1 MRVALIGLG
10 RIGWQLHIKEIDKHD
25 GLSLCAV
32 VDTNAERIREAE
44 EQYGAVGYQDYRDM
58 LQKEKPDMVVIA
70 SPTIFHE
77 EQAVASLEAGADVF
91 LDKPMTIGMESAR
104 RIAAA
109 VERTGKKL
117 VVFQPHRAAQMAVA
131 AKQIIERGV
140 LGKIFEIRRVDN
152 NYVRRNDWQA
162 FKEFGGGMLNNYGAH
177 YIDQLLYLSGE
188 KTKQIYCSMKKIASL
203 GDAEDVVRIL
213 LTTESGMTLN
223 VEINQASAMYKN
235 DMMICGE
242 YGTAW
247 VGKDEEG
254 RSAFRIKYYD
264 PAEVEPAEADRKL
277 EAKGRSYGTGALP
290 WKSEWL
296 PLAEVKPVDFYSA
309 CRDYFLGKGPSPV
322 PVEDTLEV
330 MRIIEECEKYR

>member
-1 MRVALIGLG
+1 MRTALIGLG
-10 RIGWQLHIKEIDKHD
+10 RIGWQLHIKEITKHD

-32 VDTNAERIREAE
+32 VDLNSSRLEEAKE
-44 EQYGAVGYQDYRDM
+44 LYGAVGYQDYKEM
-58 LQKEKPDMVVIA
+58 LEKERPEMVVIA

-77 EQAVASLEAGADVF
+77 EQAIASLEAGADVL

-117 VVFQPHRAAQMAVA
+117 VVFQPHRAYQLAVA
-131 AKQIIERGV
+131 AKQIIDRGV
-140 LGKIFEIRRVDN
+140 LGNIFEIRRVDN
-152 NYVRRNDWQA
+152 DYVRRNDWQA
-162 FKEFGGGMLNNYGAH
+162 YKEFGGGMLNNFGAH

-188 KTKQIYCSMKKIASL
+188 KTEQIYCSMKRIASL

-213 LTTESGMTLN
+213 LITEKGTTLS

-235 DMMICGE
+235 DLVICGE

-254 RSAFRIKYYD
+254 RRAFRIKYFD
-264 PAEVEPAEADRKL
+264 PAEVENAEADRTL
-277 EAKGRSYGTGALP
+277 EAKGRSYETGKIQ

-296 PLAEVKPVDFYSA
+296 PLSEVEPADFYGA

-322 PVEDTLEV
+322 PVADTMEV
-330 MRIIEECEKYR
+330 MRIIEVCVKA

>member
-1 MRVALIGLG
+1 MKVALIGLG
-10 RIGWQLHIKEIDKHD
+10 RIGWNLHIKEIDKHD

-32 VDTNAERIREAE
+32 VDTNAERIKEAE
-44 EQYGAVGYQDYRDM
+44 EQYGAVGYQDYREM
-58 LQKEKPDMVVIA
+58 LMKEKPEMVVIA

-77 EQAVASLEAGADVF
+77 EQAVASLEAGADVL

-117 VVFQPHRAAQMAVA
+117 VVFQPHRAYPLAVA

-152 NYVRRNDWQA
+152 DYVRRNDWQA
-162 FKEFGGGMLNNYGAH
+162 YKELGGGMLNNFGAH

-188 KTKQIYCSMKKIASL
+188 KTAQIYCSMKRIASL

-213 LTTESGMTLN
+213 LTTENGTTLSI
-223 VEINQASAMYKN
+223 EINQASAMYKN
-235 DMMICGE
+235 DLAICGE

-254 RSAFRIKYYD
+254 RNAFRIKYYD
-264 PAEVEPAEADRKL
+264 PAEVQHAEADRKL
-277 EAKGRSYGTGALP
+277 EAKGRSYETAKIF

-296 PLAEVKPVDFYSA
+296 PLSEVKPADFYGA

-322 PVEDTLEV
+322 PVDDTLEV
-330 MRIIEECEKYR
+330 MRIIEACEKDR